1 MKKAALAMA
10 LAAVLGCPPLSA
22 RIPSA
27 EAVPLKDFASL
38 MAALESGG
46 SVRAVFRY
54 REMTLTVAGKPEPVS
69 PDAVGGMAL
78 SAWEAFA
85 AGVVGNPER
94 YVTSSESRLIRHPRY
109 GVVLN
114 YVKASVYESGAVKI
128 LAQYLDPRT
137 FKVRMDETFTARI
150 GGEGGGGG
158 AYFFRLD

>member
-1 MKKAALAMA
+1 MKRAALALA

-22 RIPSA
+22 RTPPP

-38 MAALESGG
+38 MTALESGG
-46 SVRAVFRY
+46 AVRAVFRY
-54 REMTLTVAGKPEPVS
+54 KEMALTVAGKPEPVS

-78 SAWEAFA
+78 GTWEAFA
-85 AGVVGNPER
+85 PGTVGNPER
-94 YVTSSESRLIRHPRY
+94 YVVASENHLIRHPRY

-114 YVKASVYESGAVKI
+114 YVKVSVFESGAVKI

-137 FKVRMDETFTARI
+137 FKVRMDETFTTRI

>member
-1 MKKAALAMA
+1 MKQAVLALA
-10 LAAVLGCPPLSA
+10 LAAVLGSLPLPA
-22 RIPSA
+22 A

-54 REMTLTVAGKPEPVS
+54 KEMALTVAGKPESVV

-78 SAWEAFA
+78 DAWEAFA
-85 AGVVGNPER
+85 PGAVGNAER

-109 GVVLN
+109 GVVYN
-114 YVKASVYESGAVKI
+114 YVKVSIYESGAVKI

-137 FKVRMDETFTARI
+137 FKVRMDETFAARI
-150 GGEGGGGG
+150 AGESGEGG
-158 AYFFRLD
+158 AFFFRLD